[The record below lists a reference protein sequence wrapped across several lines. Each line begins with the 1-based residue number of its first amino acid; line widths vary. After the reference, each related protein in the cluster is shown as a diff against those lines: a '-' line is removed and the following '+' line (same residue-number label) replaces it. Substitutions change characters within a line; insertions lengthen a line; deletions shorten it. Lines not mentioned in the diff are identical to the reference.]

1 MSENEDTL
9 EGLCVDH
16 KYARE
21 FIDVAHGRLKD
32 FTVEDRLE
40 VWHDYAWSGTTLICD
55 KCIGVPQVVVA
66 YDTTWA
72 HIDEDDP
79 EGPLYFLIRVEIGS
93 AEAWGWLA
101 NPDLYVHGVA
111 IEIEELFATE
121 EEVKKHRRKLA
132 EYAAQADA
140 EQGRD
145 EDE

>member
-1 MSENEDTL
+1 MSENEESL

-40 VWHDYAWSGTTLICD
+40 LWHDYAWSDTTVICD
-55 KCIGVPQVVVA
+55 KCVGVSPVVVT

-72 HIDEDDP
+72 EIDENDP
-79 EGPLYFLIRVEIGS
+79 EGPIYFLIKVQLGS
-93 AEAWGWLA
+93 DVAWGWLA

-111 IEIEELFATE
+111 IEVEELFATE
-121 EEVKKHRRKLA
+121 AEVKEHRRKLA
-132 EYAAQADA
+132 EYAAQAEA